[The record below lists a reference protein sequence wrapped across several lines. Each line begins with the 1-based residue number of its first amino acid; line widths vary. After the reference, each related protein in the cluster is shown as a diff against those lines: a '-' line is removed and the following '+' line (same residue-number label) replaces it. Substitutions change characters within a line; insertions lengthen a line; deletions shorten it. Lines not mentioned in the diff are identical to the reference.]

1 MTHPDPPYQRHSDT
15 SRAAAQAIKP
25 CTGAMRQAVYDYLV
39 QHGPSTDEEM
49 QEGIPMPPSTQR
61 PRRCE
66 LVAQGLVE
74 DSRERRKT
82 RAGKKAVVWRIR
94 VKPEVRAVPA
104 APEPAEDVE
113 LVPGDLFGEQ
123 VP

>member
-1 MTHPDPPYQRHSDT
+1 MPNPDPPCQRHSDT
-15 SRAAAQAIKP
+15 SRAAAEAIKP
-25 CTGAMRQAVYDYLV
+25 CTGAMRQAVYNYLLRN
-39 QHGPSTDEEM
+39 GPATDEEM
-49 QEGIPMPPSTQR
+49 QEGIPMSQNGQR

-66 LVAQGLVE
+66 LVAAGLVE

-94 VKPEVRAVPA
+94 VEPEVRVVPA
-104 APEPAEDVE
+104 APEQAEDVE

-123 VP
+123 P